1 MSIYSYTV
9 DVDIS
14 AASADIS
21 VDPISIE
28 DGSRD
33 VRSVIAIVS
42 LSTQSRNVDIDTN
55 TKWLNSVPR
64 DTIVIPTDNM
74 RFFFDVSNPDCY
86 PGSGGTLFDLSGNNR
101 NCEIRQLSTNEDNAP
116 ALTSNGVADDS
127 GTLLDSFESSS
138 DSVGSY
144 ISLNKDD
151 SVNTKYLRWQ
161 APSDVP
167 SNFTVFIVSSGANV
181 ANYTEEDDVDFS
193 ETIVGDISSLQL
205 TTRGGG
211 GFQVSNVGTSSSF
224 RFDYSSF
231 SANVPAP
238 QYVYSFNYGIRHT
251 LYTVKDYN
259 IYSDARYFLQDATYT
274 DDFISALSA
283 VVGEDMF
290 STLSLSGPDGVGNNS
305 QKHRFSKLSPNV
317 FSVTYEGNKAR
328 TYLDGQFI
336 GERDVSSSRVD
347 STSGTWICGVV
358 NNQDSTIRETAM
370 KRGDMYA
377 WGFYDRALTE
387 EEHLNIHK
395 KYRQDINPSK
405 EVDLLGYPSYVQFN
419 VLDDFGRPDLNVDIP
434 LNQGATKSHDIILDL
449 SSTSADISVTPL
461 PALSV

>member
-1 MSIYSYTV
+1 VSTYSYTV

-28 DGSRD
+28 DGSRN
-33 VRSVIAIVS
+33 VRSIQLLFDP
-42 LSTQSRNVDIDTN
+42 LSTQSRNVDVETN
-55 TKWLNSVPR
+55 TQWLNSVSR

-101 NCEIRQLSTNEDNAP
+101 DCEIRQLSTNEDNAP
-116 ALTSNGVADDS
+116 ASSNSVPGVADDS

-144 ISLNKDD
+144 ISLNKDA

-167 SNFTVFIVSSGANV
+167 SNFTVFIVSSGENIS
-181 ANYTEEDDVDFS
+181 NYSDVEDPGFDGTIIGDVS
-193 ETIVGDISSLQL
+193 PLRIS
-205 TTRGGG
+205 TRGGA
-211 GFQVSNVGTSSSF
+211 GFQASNVYTSSINRYNYGAF
-224 RFDYSSF
+224 VD
-231 SANVPAP
+231 NVPDP
-238 QYVYSFNYGIRHT
+238 QYAYYTYYTILHT
-251 LYTVKDYN
+251 LYTIRDYQVV
-259 IYSDARYFLQDATYT
+259 SQGRYFLQDSTYT
-274 DDFISALSA
+274 DAFLASSVFL
-283 VVGEDMF
+283 GEDMF
-290 STLSLSGPDGVGNNS
+290 TTFTEPGGSGNLV
-305 QKHRFSKLSPNV
+305 QRLRFSPLTPNV

-336 GERDVSSSRVD
+336 GERDVSSSRAD
-347 STSGTWICGVV
+347 STSGTWISGVFH
-358 NNQDSTIRETAM
+358 NTDSTLREASIQ
-370 KRGDMYA
+370 RGDMYA
-377 WGFYDRALTE
+377 WGFYDRTLTE

-405 EVDLLGYPSYVQFN
+405 DVDLLGYPSYVQFN
-419 VLDDFGRPDLNVDIP
+419 VLDDFGRPDLNVDI
-434 LNQGATKSHDIILDL
+434 DL
-449 SSTSADISVTPL
+449 SPSVVSVDIPLSASNAVDLSIDPL
-461 PALSV
+461 